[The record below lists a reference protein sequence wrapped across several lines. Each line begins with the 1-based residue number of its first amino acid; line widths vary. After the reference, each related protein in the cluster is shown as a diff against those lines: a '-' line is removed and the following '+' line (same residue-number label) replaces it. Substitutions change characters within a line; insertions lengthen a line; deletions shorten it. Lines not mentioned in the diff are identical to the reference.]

1 MAQTKK
7 NKWNIHIILKGG
19 AGSFG
24 GQYETDKRS
33 SKEVAQELFCG
44 PENSLQAIV
53 DVNTRQH
60 RFFKLGEV
68 AAFFI
73 SID

>member
-1 MAQTKK
+1 MDKP
-7 NKWNIHIILKGG
+7 NKWNIQIILKGG
-19 AGSFG
+19 AGSFS
-24 GQYETDKRS
+24 GQYETMARS
-33 SKEVAQELFCG
+33 SKDVAKELFCG

-53 DVNTRQH
+53 DAATRQH

-68 AAFFI
+68 ASFFI